1 VGCGRLTDDNE
12 GGTGQPFHVDGFF
25 MSGSPIGSRPRN
37 PSPTDA
43 SSAALPFRVLVEP
56 PTATTIPIFALGVE
70 AGRPATECAVISDHE
85 AVKAKVSGNTGR
97 ALRSGRYGEHQLVNT
112 RRRVGQRTALYSSWI
127 AFDHLHQAEAFVR
140 DYPRLGLVSMRAKT
154 TAAIRERENRLRNG
168 LASGRYDLG
177 RIDQNARLL
186 RAREYVQL
194 SDELDKLEWTQF
206 AFKKLD
212 DSLVADTGWQSIG

>member
-1 VGCGRLTDDNE
+1 
-12 GGTGQPFHVDGFF
+12 

-43 SSAALPFRVLVEP
+43 SSAAFPFRVLVEP

-70 AGRPATECAVISDHE
+70 AGRPATECAVMSDHE

-97 ALRSGRYGEHQLVNT
+97 ALRSGRYGDHHLIAM
-112 RRRVGQRTALYSSWI
+112 RRRVSQRTALYSSWF
-127 AFDHLHQAEAFVR
+127 AFAGLEHARAFVR
-140 DYPRLGLVSMRAKT
+140 DYPRLGLVSMWATT
-154 TAAIRERENRLRNG
+154 TAAIKEREDRLRNG

-177 RIDQNARLL
+177 RIDPNARLK
-186 RAREYVQL
+186 RAREYVEL
-194 SDELDKLEWTQF
+194 SDELDKLQWTEF

-212 DSLVADTGWQSIG
+212 DSIVADTGWHTVG

>member
-1 VGCGRLTDDNE
+1 
-12 GGTGQPFHVDGFF
+12 
-25 MSGSPIGSRPRN
+25 
-37 PSPTDA
+37 
-43 SSAALPFRVLVEP
+43 
-56 PTATTIPIFALGVE
+56 
-70 AGRPATECAVISDHE
+70 
-85 AVKAKVSGNTGR
+85 
-97 ALRSGRYGEHQLVNT
+97 
-112 RRRVGQRTALYSSWI
+112 
-127 AFDHLHQAEAFVR
+127 VR